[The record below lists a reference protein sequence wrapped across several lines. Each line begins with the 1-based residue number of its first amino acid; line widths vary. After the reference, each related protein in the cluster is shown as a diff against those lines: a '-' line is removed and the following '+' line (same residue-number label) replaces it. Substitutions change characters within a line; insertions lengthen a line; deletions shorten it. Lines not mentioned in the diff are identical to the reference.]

1 MTAGTATAIVPVEY
15 AVAVERYL
23 ADADLGP
30 QSRRVYRI
38 ALTSWA
44 WPLVG
49 KLPPE
54 GRARR
59 LASPPV
65 VPLALLEHD
74 DAGPRLAAAVAH
86 RVRQAQARTV
96 NRELSALRSAIG
108 WWQDQRWIAADPT
121 LALRQVTGRP
131 PALPALTEAER
142 AALFAAPAGLR
153 EHALWHLLQDSGA
166 PADAVLALDASALD
180 LASARIRSASA
191 GWLRFGAG
199 TCDLLGW
206 LTAGRKAGP
215 LFLTDRRAPADA
227 YRADVCPLTGR
238 GRMSYRRAA
247 ELFTQWTRPLDPAGH
262 GWTLHQLRQ
271 PGGMLLAAR
280 QAPRG
285 AAR

>member
-1 MTAGTATAIVPVEY
+1 MSTGAVTAIAPVEY
-15 AVAVERYL
+15 AVAVDRYL

-65 VPLALLEHD
+65 VPLALLDHH
-74 DAGPRLAAAVAH
+74 DAGRRLAAAVAH
-86 RVRQAQARTV
+86 RARYAQARTV

-108 WWQDQRWIAADPT
+108 WWQDRDWIAADPT
-121 LALRQVTGRP
+121 AALRQVTGRP
-131 PALPALTEAER
+131 LALPPLTEAQR
-142 AALFAAPAGLR
+142 AALFCAPAGLR

-166 PADAVLALDASALD
+166 AAETVLALDASALH

-191 GWLRFGAG
+191 GWLEFGTG
-199 TCDLLGW
+199 TRELLGW
-206 LTAGRKAGP
+206 LAAGRVAGP

-227 YRADVCPLTGR
+227 ARADVCPLTGR

-247 ELFTQWTRPLDPAGH
+247 ELFTEWTRPLDPAGR
-262 GWTLHQLRQ
+262 GWTLHQLRR
-271 PGGMLLAAR
+271 PGRMLLA
-280 QAPRG
+280 G
-285 AAR
+285 